1 VACVTVIVNGVPTT
15 SIVNQPRTTSIVSGV
30 VDRVTVSE
38 IRTTV
43 VDRVPTT
50 RVIVAGQ
57 AGPAGPPG
65 APGPPG
71 PPGPPGSGTGATLII
86 LAEAVPLGA
95 VLSIDPT
102 GLGQLADDA
111 AGLPSRQDF
120 AGIALAAGLAPATI
134 SAATHRGVTAATLF
148 AAPPA
153 PASNG
158 SIVYVGAGGVAT
170 LTAPTAPGSVVI
182 EIGDLVGADGVS
194 STPGVFLRPRFVLLR
209 P

>member
-1 VACVTVIVNGVPTT
+1 MACVTVIVDRVPTT
-15 SIVNQPRTTSIVSGV
+15 SIVSRPRTTSIVTGAA
-30 VDRVTVSE
+30 DRVTVSE

-57 AGPAGPPG
+57 AGPPG
-65 APGPPG
+65 APGVPGPPG
-71 PPGPPGSGTGATLII
+71 PPGPPGSGTGATPIV
-86 LAEAVPLGA
+86 LAEGVSLGA
-95 VLSIDPT
+95 VLSIDAT
-102 GLGQLADDA
+102 GLGQLADFA

-120 AGIALAAGLAPATI
+120 AGIAIATGVALATI
-134 SAATHRGVTAATLF
+134 DAATRRGVTASTLF
-148 AAPPA
+148 ASAPA

-158 SIVYVGAGGVAT
+158 SLVYIGAGGVAT
-170 LTAPTAPGSVVI
+170 LTAPTAPGSAVI
-182 EIGDLVGADGVS
+182 EIGDLVGADGVT